1 MPLFLT
7 ILSIT
12 TVQIPAILL
21 RYLPFSKIINRKEKN
36 KLFFYY
42 GICFIL
48 QSIFIYFLIKDRYA
62 IISPLTYKRLLFLLS
77 ATYVFSNIIII
88 KGMFFKHL
96 FIYGMQ
102 GGYSLFI
109 HSITAIFVGF
119 LSPKIPIYFQF
130 TVQTLIYLILITIIT
145 IPLWKKIGDSIIFKS
160 PVSNEYYWNI
170 IWLIPALAIYNDSI
184 VTMNNQWLN
193 SFPQIIS
200 RIMTALILVV
210 CWKCISLYLESLEN
224 TIYLKNLN
232 SILNLQ
238 TEGLISQAHILT
250 ESENHIK
257 ICKHDMRHNL
267 NIINSLIQENKS
279 DEALSY
285 IKALDADMKAAE
297 PITYCDNTIVNS
309 AFMVYMTK
317 AKEKNIIVKTELNVP
332 EQIDWNSNDIAI
344 LIANAFENAV
354 IASDKQP
361 IDQREIQI
369 SARVYDNNLAIVIK
383 NRFSGEILMNND
395 GFPLT
400 KEAGH
405 GFGIQSIF
413 SIVNKYKAY
422 ANCTNENGWFTM
434 TFLFA
439 NLDSVSKSK
448 KDVENL

>member
-1 MPLFLT
+1 MQLFLI

-12 TVQIPAILL
+12 TAQIPAIVL
-21 RYLPFSKIINRKEKN
+21 RYLPFSKLINQEEKN

-48 QSIFIYFLIKDRYA
+48 QSIFIYFLLKDRYA
-62 IISPLTYKRLLFLLS
+62 TISPLTYKRLLFLLS
-77 ATYVFSNIIII
+77 TTYVFFNIIII
-88 KGMFFKHL
+88 KGMFFKHV

-109 HSITAIFVGF
+109 HSIAAVFVGF

-130 TVQTLIYLILITIIT
+130 TIQTLIYLILITIIT
-145 IPLWKKIGDSIIFKS
+145 IPLWKKIGNSIIFNS
-160 PVSNEYYWNI
+160 SVSNEYYWNI
-170 IWLIPALAIYNDSI
+170 IWLIPALAIYSDSV

-200 RIMTALILVV
+200 RVMTALSLVV
-210 CWKCISLYLESLEN
+210 SWKWISLDLESLEN
-224 TIYLKNLN
+224 NIYLKNIN
-232 SILNLQ
+232 RILNLQ
-238 TEGLISQAHILT
+238 TEGLISQANLLK

-267 NIINSLIQENKS
+267 HIINSLIQENKL

-285 IKALDADMKAAE
+285 IKTLDSNMKATE
-297 PITYCDNTIVNS
+297 PIIYCDNTIINS
-309 AFMVYMTK
+309 AFLVYMAK
-317 AKEKNIIVKTELNVP
+317 AKEKNIMVETELNVP

-354 IASDKQP
+354 NASDKQP

-383 NRFSGEILMNND
+383 NRFSEKILMNND
-395 GFPLT
+395 GFPIT
-400 KEAGH
+400 NEAGH
-405 GFGIQSIF
+405 GFGIQSIL
-413 SIVNKYKAY
+413 SIVNKYNAY

-434 TFLFA
+434 TFLFT
-439 NLDSVSKSK
+439 NLDSVSSTK
-448 KDVENL
+448 KYEENL

>member
-7 ILSIT
+7 IFSIT
-12 TVQIPAILL
+12 AVQIPAIVL
-21 RYLPFSKIINRKEKN
+21 RYLPFSKIINRDEKK

-48 QSIFIYFLIKDRYA
+48 QSIFLYFLIKDRYA
-62 IISPLTYKRLLFLLS
+62 TISPLTYKRLLFLLS
-77 ATYVFSNIIII
+77 TTYVFSNIIVI
-88 KGMFFKHL
+88 KGMFFKHV

-109 HSITAIFVGF
+109 HSIAAIFVGF

-130 TVQTLIYLILITIIT
+130 TVQTFIYLILITIISV
-145 IPLWKKIGDSIIFKS
+145 PLWKKIGNSIIFKS

-170 IWLIPALAIYNDSI
+170 IWLIPALAIYSDSVI
-184 VTMNNQWLN
+184 TMNNQWIN

-200 RIMTALILVV
+200 RVMTTLSLVV
-210 CWKCISLYLESLEN
+210 SWKWIRLDLESLEN

-232 SILNLQ
+232 SIMNLQ
-238 TEGLISQAHILT
+238 TEGLISQAHVLK

-267 NIINSLIQENKS
+267 HIINSLIQENKLE
-279 DEALSY
+279 EAHSY
-285 IKALDADMKAAE
+285 IYTLDANMKATE

-309 AFMVYMTK
+309 AFLVYMAK
-317 AKEKNIIVKTELNVP
+317 AKGKNIMVETELNVP

-354 IASDKQP
+354 IACDKQP

-383 NRFSGEILMNND
+383 NRFNGEILMNND
-395 GFPLT
+395 GFPIT

-405 GFGIQSIF
+405 GFGIQSIL
-413 SIVNKYKAY
+413 SIVKKYKAY

-439 NLDSVSKSK
+439 NLGSV
-448 KDVENL
+448 

>member
-7 ILSIT
+7 IFSIT
-12 TVQIPAILL
+12 TVQIPAIVL
-21 RYLPFSKIINRKEKN
+21 RYLPFSKIINREEKK

-42 GICFIL
+42 GVCFIL
-48 QSIFIYFLIKDRYA
+48 QSIFLYFFIKDRYA

-77 ATYVFSNIIII
+77 TTYVFSNIIVI
-88 KGMFFKHL
+88 KGMVFKHI

-109 HSITAIFVGF
+109 HSIAAIFVGF
-119 LSPKIPIYFQF
+119 ISPKIPIYLQF
-130 TVQTLIYLILITIIT
+130 TIQTLIYLILITIIT
-145 IPLWKKIGDSIIFKS
+145 VPLWKRIGDSIIFKS
-160 PVSNEYYWNI
+160 SITNEYYWNI

-193 SFPQIIS
+193 SLPQIIS
-200 RIMTALILVV
+200 RVMTALILVV
-210 CWKCISLYLESLEN
+210 SWKCISLDLESLGN

-232 SILNLQ
+232 RILNLQ
-238 TEGLISQAHILT
+238 TEGLISQAHLLK

-267 NIINSLIQENKS
+267 HIINSLIQENKL
-279 DEALSY
+279 DEARSY
-285 IKALDADMKAAE
+285 INTLDSNMKTAE
-297 PITYCDNTIVNS
+297 PIKYCDNTIINS
-309 AFMVYMTK
+309 AFMVYMAK
-317 AKEKNIIVKTELNVP
+317 AKEKNIIVETELNVP

-395 GFPLT
+395 GFPIT

-405 GFGIQSIF
+405 GFGIQSIL
-413 SIVNKYKAY
+413 SIVNKYNAY

-434 TFLFA
+434 TFLFT
-439 NLDSVSKSK
+439 NLSSVSNNRSI
-448 KDVENL
+448 VH